1 MGKLVKSNLNTH
13 NAKQFVESITEAA
26 NSIYY
31 MYVGKHT
38 GFPDDNNPPTAN
50 NSDESSFYEQYRNMI
65 YGKHITDSDIKHMV
79 NKNAWTTGTVYTQY
93 DNNNGSLQTSPFF
106 ASVEEANGNFSVFK
120 CLYNNKDSA
129 STDSPT
135 KTETAAND
143 DIYITTA
150 DKYQWKYMYEL
161 TAAEHTKFSTTDK
174 IPLVIDTAV
183 TSNAVAG
190 AIDVVNVNSGGS
202 RYNSVANGV
211 VKDAAVGGN
220 NLIIELESLVSAN
233 VTIDQ
238 TDANTSG
245 TFAVER
251 VDLFDKTS
259 NITANTA
266 NNVANGIIVSANSTV
281 IIIVD
286 FGGNFFG
293 QTGYVVVK
301 GQTSGATALIS
312 SIASDTST
320 LSSNTDFYK
329 GSTFYVSSGAGAGQ
343 AKTISEYIV
352 TGSARRVLITNA
364 FATSID
370 TTSLFEITPRVV
382 IAGDG
387 SGAEGRALINT
398 ANFSVDTIQMTN
410 RGSGYTFASAQVLGN
425 TGIVENGTTAQ
436 ANNANVVPIIGPKGG
451 HGSDVINELYADTV
465 GVSVDFANSENGTIP
480 AQNDFRTVGILK
492 DPLYS
497 NVVLTIA
504 DTTLN
509 TDGTTG
515 SGTSFTAG
523 SVVTQGS
530 NDTHGSATGVI
541 AARAAGTINLTN
553 VYGQFVSSG
562 GAAGMR
568 IVNNANVLA
577 NTVTANVTAI
587 KTSDK
592 TNSNFTTFD
601 QRLRLTGFANA
612 SQVAFS
618 TDETIKQDST
628 DANGAIH
635 FINTSSGSVMSITNK
650 KGNFLASDTVSGTYY
665 YVRGQTSGGVGYF
678 TDTAGPDI
686 VPNSGEVMYVENI
699 SPITRSDSQ
708 TERVKVMIKF

>member
-281 IIIVD
+281 IKVVD
-286 FGGNFFG
+286 IAGNFFG
-293 QTGYVVVK
+293 QTGNVVVK

-312 SIASDTST
+312 SVASDTST

-387 SGAEGRALINT
+387 SGDR
-398 ANFSVDTIQMTN
+398 
-410 RGSGYTFASAQVLGN
+410 
-425 TGIVENGTTAQ
+425 
-436 ANNANVVPIIGPKGG
+436 K
-451 HGSDVINELYADTV
+451 
-465 GVSVDFANSENGTIP
+465 
-480 AQNDFRTVGILK
+480 
-492 DPLYS
+492 
-497 NVVLTIA
+497 
-504 DTTLN
+504 
-509 TDGTTG
+509 
-515 SGTSFTAG
+515 
-523 SVVTQGS
+523 SVV
-530 NDTHGSATGVI
+530 
-541 AARAAGTINLTN
+541 
-553 VYGQFVSSG
+553 
-562 GAAGMR
+562 
-568 IVNNANVLA
+568 
-577 NTVTANVTAI
+577 
-587 KTSDK
+587 
-592 TNSNFTTFD
+592 
-601 QRLRLTGFANA
+601 
-612 SQVAFS
+612 
-618 TDETIKQDST
+618 
-628 DANGAIH
+628 
-635 FINTSSGSVMSITNK
+635 
-650 KGNFLASDTVSGTYY
+650 
-665 YVRGQTSGGVGYF
+665 
-678 TDTAGPDI
+678 
-686 VPNSGEVMYVENI
+686 
-699 SPITRSDSQ
+699 
-708 TERVKVMIKF
+708 

>member
-281 IIIVD
+281 IKVVD
-286 FGGNFFG
+286 IAGNFFG
-293 QTGYVVVK
+293 QTGNVVVK

-312 SIASDTST
+312 SVASDTST

-329 GSTFYVSSGAGAGQ
+329 GSTFYISSGAGAGQ